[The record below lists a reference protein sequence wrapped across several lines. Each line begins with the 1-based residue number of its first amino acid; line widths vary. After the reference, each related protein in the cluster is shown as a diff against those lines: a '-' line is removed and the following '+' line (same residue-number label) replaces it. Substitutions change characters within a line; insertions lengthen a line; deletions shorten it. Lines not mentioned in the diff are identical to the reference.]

1 MMYFC
6 LDLNMHWPRWFC
18 LEIWCFAPWT
28 FLGHKPRSAETPYSV
43 VLENTRLMWAWKH
56 FELVVLDCLAIS
68 SSCKVWSQRRRAG
81 SPWPYLT
88 MSFLRQSFF
97 CCLGLS
103 VSRRVHFA
111 GPLWRARSESSQLN
125 LSEIGYEWIDEMTVP
140 PSIFDTWLFFA
151 LDFLLEIPRSSFNTW
166 DPWAW
171 LTLDCGAG
179 ESKCSNVFTVAAL
192 YKVTSKVTLYIKV
205 T

>member
-28 FLGHKPRSAETPYSV
+28 FLGQKPKSAETPYSV

-81 SPWPYLT
+81 SLWPYLT

-97 CCLGLS
+97 LLPWPQRFQASSFRWATLKSKIWKQPTQFERNNIWVNCWNDSSTFNIWHSAIFSTWLSAWDSKVLIQHLRSLGVTYLGLWG
-103 VSRRVHFA
+103 RRV
-111 GPLWRARSESSQLN
+111 E
-125 LSEIGYEWIDEMTVP
+125 V
-140 PSIFDTWLFFA
+140 
-151 LDFLLEIPRSSFNTW
+151 
-166 DPWAW
+166 
-171 LTLDCGAG
+171 
-179 ESKCSNVFTVAAL
+179 
-192 YKVTSKVTLYIKV
+192 
-205 T
+205 